1 MTRCISTALMKP
13 SPDVS
18 KTEKAA
24 LSVSLVRALIS
35 VRNQC
40 YKLGKIDVP

>member
-24 LSVSLVRALIS
+24 LSGSLVK
-35 VRNQC
+35 VMKQ
-40 YKLGKIDVP
+40 Y